1 MLAAI
6 HLKQFQTYLLSNE
19 VYNLQNEQILGLYKY
34 KKDFDL
40 DLSFVETLNAGRVIT
55 KHKEADTNSN
65 NKNMRMV
72 NTDGRFWS
80 SFTLLYF

>member
-6 HLKQFQTYLLSNE
+6 HSKQFKTYLLSIE
-19 VYNLQNEQILGLYKY
+19 VYNLQNEQIFRLFEY
-34 KKDFDL
+34 KKNFDL
-40 DLSFVETLNAGRVIT
+40 DLSFVEKLNAGRVIT
-55 KHKEADTNSN
+55 KHKKTDTNSN

-80 SFTLLYF
+80 SFTVLYF